1 MGKKKVKQMSENVA
15 DFANFAREMK
25 QSYDSHVKMLEYYDK
40 CSQDL
45 LHQLELGDSA
55 SRGKTTTQ
63 LVRVRKLRRESKD
76 FIDNFSPLVSLMET
90 SEGKYFFRKLND
102 TLGEMRKV
110 ERAHQN
116 RVYIPKAITEIEIA
130 KKHITKT

>member
-1 MGKKKVKQMSENVA
+1 MSKKKQKLMSENVS
-15 DFANFAREMK
+15 DFANFVRETR
-25 QSYDSHVKMLEYYDK
+25 QLYENHVKMLEYYDK

-55 SRGKTTTQ
+55 TRGKTTTQ

-76 FIDNFSPLVSLMET
+76 FVDNFAPMIALMDT
-90 SEGKYFFRKLND
+90 TEGKYFLRRLNES
-102 TLGEMRKV
+102 LGEMRKV

-116 RVYIPKAITEIEIA
+116 RIYIPKAITDIEVA
-130 KKHITKT
+130 NKHITKN

>member
-1 MGKKKVKQMSENVA
+1 MSKKKQRQMSENVA
-15 DFANFAREMK
+15 DFANFLREFK
-25 QSYDSHVKMLEYYDK
+25 QSYDSHSKMLEYYDK

-76 FIDNFSPLVSLMET
+76 FIDNFAPMVTLMET
-90 SEGKYFFRKLND
+90 TEGKYFTRKLNEA
-102 TLGEMRKV
+102 LGEMRKV

-116 RVYIPKAITEIEIA
+116 RVYIPKAITEIEVA
-130 KKHITKT
+130 RKHITKT